1 MSEAIRALEAAQR
14 KRYSDRL
21 AKFGDDPRTLGW
33 DTRENQRLRFEA
45 ALALV
50 DPKGKSVLDVGCG
63 FADLLSLLKET
74 GRAPKSYR
82 GVDINPDLLA
92 VAAKK
97 HPGASFEAR
106 NLFDAPFPAPVADV
120 GFMSGVLN
128 LKLSFPTNAEF
139 SRTMIRHAF
148 AACREALAVDML
160 SDWRDPAYPAEDFVH
175 YYDPLEMLSF
185 ARELTPHVALRADG
199 PSIPQRELVLVL
211 RREPAR

>member
-21 AKFGDDPRTLGW
+21 AKFGEDPRTLGW
-33 DTRENQRLRFEA
+33 DTRENQRARFEA

-50 DPKGKSVLDVGCG
+50 DPRGKDVLDVGCG
-63 FADLLSLLKET
+63 FADLLSLLEET

-82 GVDINPDLLA
+82 GLDINGDLLA

-97 HPGASFEAR
+97 HPTAVFDVR
-106 NLFDAPFPAPVADV
+106 NLFDAPFASPVADV

-128 LKLSFPTNAEF
+128 LKLSSLSNAEF
-139 SRTMIRHAF
+139 SRTLIRHAF
-148 AACREALAVDML
+148 AAVRETLAVDML
-160 SDWRDPAYPAEDFVH
+160 SAWRDPAYPAEDFV
-175 YYDPLEMLSF
+175 YYHDPLEMLAF
-185 ARELTPHVALRADG
+185 AKELTPHVALRADG

-211 RREPAR
+211 RKGPAR